1 MRIDSTRFGPIEIRE
16 DAVLEFPEGLI
27 GLPGTRWALIAQ
39 NETSTFYWLHS
50 VDDPSLALPVT
61 MPWLFFNDYEVEVS
75 TEDAAELGLDAPEQ
89 ADIFCVV
96 RASDKL
102 EEFTINLCGPI
113 VVHAARRV
121 GRQIINESHGYAVRQ
136 PLFSEVDLASVPP
149 AKPAAPMAAT
159 GI

>member
-1 MRIDSTRFGPIEIRE
+1 MRIDSTRFGPIEIAE
-16 DAVLEFPEGLI
+16 DAVLEFPDGLI

-39 NETSTFYWLHS
+39 NETSTFFWLHS

-61 MPWLFFNDYEVEVS
+61 MPWLFFNNYEVEVS
-75 TEDAAELGLDAPEQ
+75 DEDAAELKLEGPEN

-96 RASDKL
+96 RASDRL
-102 EEFTINLCGPI
+102 EDFTVNLCGPI
-113 VVHAARRV
+113 VVHGARRL
-121 GRQIINESHGYAVRQ
+121 GRQIINETSGYEVRQ

-149 AKPAAPMAAT
+149 ARHASPMAAT

>member
-1 MRIDSTRFGPIEIRE
+1 MRIHSTRFGQIDIDD
-16 DAVLEFPEGLI
+16 DAVLEFADGLI

-39 NETSTFYWLHS
+39 TETSAFFWLHS
-50 VDDPSLALPVT
+50 VDDPSVALPVT

-75 TEDAAELGLDAPEQ
+75 DQDAAELGLGDPDQ

-96 RASDKL
+96 RASDRL
-102 EEFTINLCGPI
+102 EDFTVNLVGPI
-113 VVHAARRV
+113 VVNGGRRL
-121 GRQIINESHGYAVRQ
+121 GRQIINEVGGYAVRQ
-136 PLFSEVDLASVPP
+136 PLFSEVDLASVSP